1 MKVLVIGDSYGLPRL
16 HKKMMRVELSYE
28 ETYPEQ
34 MRQVLRNNY
43 REDILLV
50 NRCRHANTSYS
61 LVRGEANEIMFLHPE
76 YVIVQLGLT
85 DLWPSSL
92 RNVPPIQKD
101 LEGKDPWVS
110 EEEYQ
115 RHLRSFIGFVLQ
127 NESKA
132 IVVNVPKVGDDIL
145 RKQPQVGTRIIKY
158 NSLVKQ
164 ICDSIPGVAVVDLYG
179 MIEKLGS
186 RLAIG
191 SDGIHPTPFAST
203 ELAMSV
209 CGKINTYSNSEM
221 LTKKV

>member
-16 HKKMMRVELSYE
+16 QKKITKVELSYE

-34 MRQVLRNNY
+34 MRQILRNNY

-61 LVRGEANEIMFLHPE
+61 LVQGEANEIIFLHPE

-92 RNVPPIQKD
+92 RNVPPIQRA

-115 RHLRSFIGFVLQ
+115 RHLRSFIGFAHQ
-127 NESKA
+127 NESRA

-145 RKQPQVGTRIIKY
+145 HKYPQVATRIKKY
-158 NSLVKQ
+158 NCLVKQ
-164 ICDSIPGVAVVDLYG
+164 ICDNMQGVAMVDLYS
-179 MIEKLGS
+179 MVEKLGC
-186 RLAIG
+186 RRAIG
-191 SDGIHPTPFAST
+191 SDSIHPTPFAST
-203 ELAMSV
+203 ELAMAV
-209 CGKINTYSNSEM
+209 CGKIGTYGNS
-221 LTKKV
+221 